1 MKYILGLPVRKIMS
15 NIVISGTGIFNP
27 PHVITNEEL
36 VRSYNT
42 YVDNYNRENTELIE
56 SGEVEALQYSTAE
69 FIAKASGIKNRYVMV
84 KEGILDPDRM
94 MPTVPRRTNEE
105 MSITAEMAIAAA
117 KEAMKAANKK
127 PEEIDLIIYGPST
140 SERPWP
146 ALSIEIQEALG
157 CSGYAFDM
165 TVACSTATFG
175 ISTAYDAV
183 LSGSA
188 TCALVVNPEYMSAQT
203 NYRDRDSHFIFG
215 DVGTACIIEREETAQ
230 GTHMFRI
237 LDRKLKT
244 YFSSNIRSNSSCL
257 TRLEPGATLERFYEP
272 DQFFVQKGRK
282 VFKELLPL
290 ICNLVADQIKKNK
303 LPISEIRRMWLHQA
317 NINMNMFVAKKLLG
331 REATPEEAPMV
342 LDEYA
347 NTASAGSIIAFHK
360 YHDDFVSGEKGI
372 ICSFGA
378 GYSIG
383 SLIVEKV

>member
-1 MKYILGLPVRKIMS
+1 MA
-15 NIVISGTGIFNP
+15 NIVISGTGLYTP

-36 VRSYNT
+36 VHSYNT
-42 YVDNYNRENTELIE
+42 YVDSFNQENREKIANGDIE
-56 SGEVEALQYSTAE
+56 PLQYSTAE
-69 FIAKASGIKNRYVMV
+69 FIEKASGIKNRYVMV
-84 KEGILDPDRM
+84 KEGVLDIERM
-94 MPTVPRRTNEE
+94 MPAVPRRADEE
-105 MSITAEMAIAAA
+105 LSITAEMAVEAA
-117 KEAMKAANKK
+117 KMALAAANKK
-127 PEEIDLIIYGPST
+127 PEEIDLVIYGPSS

-146 ALSIEIQEALG
+146 AVSIEIQKALG

-183 LSGSA
+183 FSGSA
-188 TCALVVNPEYMSAQT
+188 TCVLVLNPEYMSSQI

-215 DVGTACIIEREETAQ
+215 DVGTACIIEKEETATSNNQ
-230 GTHMFRI
+230 FRI

-244 YFSSNIRSNSSCL
+244 YFSSNIRNNSSFL
-257 TRLEPGATLERFYEP
+257 TRVEPDISLDRYYEP

-290 ICNLVADQIKKNK
+290 ICDLVIGQVADMDISIKDIK
-303 LPISEIRRMWLHQA
+303 RMWLHQA

-331 REATPEEAPMV
+331 RDAEPHEAPMV
-342 LDEYA
+342 LDEFA
-347 NTASAGSIIAFHK
+347 ITASAGSIIAFHK
-360 YHDDFVSGEKGI
+360 FHDDFVSGEKGI